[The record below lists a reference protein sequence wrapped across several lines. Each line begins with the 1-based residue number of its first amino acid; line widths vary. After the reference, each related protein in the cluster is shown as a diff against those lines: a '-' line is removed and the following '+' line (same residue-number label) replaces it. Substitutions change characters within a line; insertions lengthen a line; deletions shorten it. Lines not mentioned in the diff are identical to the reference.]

1 VWLFKFPKNRRFQ
14 VFQKTRI
21 KELAGSGYFL
31 RIRIKVQ
38 VSSGYFKTL
47 KDPTVFKK
55 KATVLSR
62 FFPGSLILK
71 LLFWVNSGGG

>member
-1 VWLFKFPKNRRFQ
+1 VWFFEFAKNRRFQ

-31 RIRIKVQ
+31 RIRIKVP

-47 KDPTVFKK
+47 KDPTAFKK
-55 KATVLSR
+55 KPTVLSR

-71 LLFWVNSGGG
+71 PLFWVNSGGG